1 MATIRIFGQELTEL
15 GRRAEA
21 ARGFA
26 PARFPS
32 GPGQQIKRLLLIF
45 ATTTGVSLLA
55 LIGLLFYGAI
65 LGF

>member
-1 MATIRIFGQELTEL
+1 MAIVRMFGHGADLS
-15 GRRAEA
+15 RREEA

-26 PARFPS
+26 PVPMAS
-32 GPGQQIKRLLLIF
+32 SPGQQIRRLLLIF

-55 LIGLLFYGAI
+55 LIGLLFYGAV

>member
-1 MATIRIFGQELTEL
+1 MATVRIFDHGTDLS
-15 GRRAEA
+15 RREEA

-26 PARFPS
+26 PVRVAQNQ
-32 GPGQQIKRLLLIF
+32 GQQIWRMLLIF